1 VKSIPEFE
9 LAAYQ
14 RAVRTLLA
22 NPLVTETY
30 PDAAALPMIRRWADD
45 LRRDLDRAF
54 GYRLELTATT
64 ARLVHTLDELDATQP
79 ARTATD
85 RPFDRKRYAYL
96 ALTLA
101 TLARA
106 GTQLA
111 LSELAD
117 AVAADAVRI
126 DGLGL
131 STERAADRAAFV
143 DAVTWLEVRGAL
155 RLADGSARRW
165 ADDPT
170 AGEALYDIDRD
181 VVNAVYRPKRVL
193 QHVHS
198 VTALLGG
205 VLAGANGTGRDAR
218 RRHAGQRA
226 RRALVERPV
235 VYYADVDGGNE
246 EVRNFLRGHHAV
258 AEVERLTG
266 LVAERRAEGIAL
278 LDTSGAFSDRRFPG
292 SGTVAQTAL
301 LLLNEIADRIEDLD
315 APPLLRLAAP
325 DGWQRELAEAVD
337 FGLPRLGVLDELAV
351 DGQAAPGPVPGEAE
365 PAEYPLIENGWLAMT
380 MTELLERYGSTF
392 AAQWRAD
399 PARLLDAALD
409 LLGELR
415 MMVRVPGG
423 VLVLP
428 LLARYRHVVVQ
439 VRRRAAEPTLFD
451 EGNGLAPTNGTSG
464 AP

>member
-1 VKSIPEFE
+1 VKPIPEFE

-30 PDAAALPMIRRWADD
+30 PDAAALPLIRRWAKE
-45 LRRDLDRAF
+45 LRTELDRAF

-64 ARLVHTLDELDATQP
+64 ARLVRTLDELDATAP
-79 ARTATD
+79 ARSTTD

-101 TLARA
+101 TLGRA

-117 AVAADAVRI
+117 AVAADAGRI

-193 QHVHS
+193 QHVTS

-205 VLAGANGTGRDAR
+205 VLAGTNGTGRDAR
-218 RRHAGQRA
+218 RRYAGQRA

-235 VYYADVDGGNE
+235 VYYAAVDD
-246 EVRNFLRGHHAV
+246 EVRNFLRGQHAAV

-266 LVAERRAEGIAL
+266 LPAERRAEGIAL

-325 DGWQRELAEAVD
+325 EGRQRELAEAVD
-337 FGLPRLGVLDELAV
+337 SGLPRGGVLDELAV
-351 DGQAAPGPVPGEAE
+351 AEHVAGPGEAE
-365 PAEYPLIENGWLAMT
+365 PAEYPLIENGWLATT

-399 PARLLDAALD
+399 PPRLLDAALD
-409 LLGELR
+409 LLSELR
-415 MMVRVPGG
+415 MAVRVPGG
-423 VLVLP
+423 LLALP

-439 VRRRAAEPTLFD
+439 VRKRATEPTLFD
-451 EGNGLAPTNGTSG
+451 EGAEP
-464 AP
+464 

>member
-30 PDAAALPMIRRWADD
+30 PDASALPMVRRWADD
-45 LRRDLDRAF
+45 LRKDLDRAF

-64 ARLVHTLDELDATQP
+64 ARLVRTLDELDASQP

-101 TLARA
+101 TLGRA

-117 AVAADAVRI
+117 AVAADAGRI

-193 QHVHS
+193 QHVTS

-205 VLAGANGTGRDAR
+205 VLAGANGTGRDVR
-218 RRHAGQRA
+218 RRHTGQRA
-226 RRALVERPV
+226 RRALVEGPV
-235 VYYADVDGGNE
+235 VYYAAVDD
-246 EVRNFLRGHHAV
+246 EVRNFLRGQHAV

-301 LLLNEIADRIEDLD
+301 LLAGEIADRIEDLD

-325 DGWQRELAEAVD
+325 EGRQRELAEAVD
-337 FGLPRLGVLDELAV
+337 SGLPRSGVLDELAV
-351 DGQAAPGPVPGEAE
+351 DPQATGSGEAE
-365 PAEYPLIENGWLAMT
+365 PAEYPLIENGWLATT

-392 AAQWRAD
+392 AAQWRVD

-409 LLGELR
+409 LLSELR
-415 MMVRVPGG
+415 MVVRVPGG
-423 VLVLP
+423 VLALP
-428 LLARYRHVVVQ
+428 LLARYRHIVVQ

-451 EGNGLAPTNGTSG
+451 EEAYG
-464 AP
+464 

>member
-1 VKSIPEFE
+1 MTVQEFE

-14 RAVRTLLA
+14 RAVRTILA
-22 NPLVTETY
+22 HPLVTETY
-30 PDAAALPMIRRWADD
+30 PDTAALPLVRRWADQ
-45 LRRDLDRAF
+45 LRDDLDRAF
-54 GYRLELTATT
+54 GYRLELTPAT
-64 ARLVHTLDELDATQP
+64 ARLIRTVDELDASRP

-85 RPFDRKRYAYL
+85 RPFDRRRYAYL

-101 TLARA
+101 ALGRA

-117 AVAADAVRI
+117 AVAADAGRI

-143 DAVTWLEVRGAL
+143 DAVAWLETRGAL

-165 ADDPT
+165 ADDPY

-181 VVNAVYRPKRVL
+181 VVGAVYRPRRVL
-193 QHVHS
+193 QHVGS

-205 VLAGANGTGRDAR
+205 VLADANGTGRDAR

-235 VYYADVDGGNE
+235 VYYAEMDD
-246 EVRNFLRGHHAV
+246 EVRNFLRGPHAV

-266 LVAERRAEGIAL
+266 LTAERRAEGIAV
-278 LDTSGAFSDRRFPG
+278 LDTSGGFSDRRFPG
-292 SGTVAQTAL
+292 TGTVAQTAL
-301 LLLNEIADRIEDLD
+301 LLVNEIADRVEDLD
-315 APPLLRLAAP
+315 SAALVLLAAP
-325 DGWQRELAEAVD
+325 DAWHRELADAVD
-337 FGLPRLGVLDELAV
+337 SGLPRLGVLGELEIEQPPDEPV
-351 DGQAAPGPVPGEAE
+351 GPV
-365 PAEYPLIENGWLAMT
+365 EYPLVEDGWLATT
-380 MTELLERYGSTF
+380 MSGLLDRYGSTF

-399 PARLLDAALD
+399 PDRLLAAALE
-409 LLGELR
+409 LLAELR
-415 MMVRVPGG
+415 MVVRVPGG

-428 LLARYRHVVVQ
+428 LLARYRNVVVR
-439 VRRRAAEPTLFD
+439 VRMPATEPTLFD
-451 EGNGLAPTNGTSG
+451 
-464 AP
+464 

>member
-1 VKSIPEFE
+1 VAVPEFE
-9 LAAYQ
+9 LAGYQ

-30 PDAAALPMIRRWADD
+30 PDVAALPLIRRWADR
-45 LRRDLDRAF
+45 LREDLDRAF
-54 GYRLELTATT
+54 GYRLELGPTA
-64 ARLVHTLDELDATQP
+64 ARLVRTIDELDATRP

-101 TLARA
+101 TLGRA

-117 AVAADAVRI
+117 AVAADAGRI

-131 STERAADRAAFV
+131 STERAGDRAAFV
-143 DAVTWLEVRGAL
+143 DAVAWLEVRGAL

-193 QHVHS
+193 QHINS
-198 VTALLGG
+198 VTTLLGG
-205 VLAGANGTGRDAR
+205 VLAGATSLTNGTGRDAR

-235 VYYADVDGGNE
+235 VYYADVDDE
-246 EVRNFLRGHHAV
+246 ARNFLRGQHAAV

-301 LLLNEIADRIEDLD
+301 LLVGEIADRIEDLD
-315 APPLLRLAAP
+315 APVPPRLAAP
-325 DGWQRELAEAVD
+325 DGRQRELAEAVD
-337 FGLPRLGVLDELAV
+337 LGLPRLGVLEELAV
-351 DGQAAPGPVPGEAE
+351 DEQATEDAAGETEPV
-365 PAEYPLIENGWLAMT
+365 EYPLIEDGWLAT
-380 MTELLERYGSTF
+380 TVAALLERYGSTF

-399 PARLLDAALD
+399 PARLLTAALD
-409 LLGELR
+409 LLSELR
-415 MMVRVPGG
+415 MVVRVPGG

-439 VRRRAAEPTLFD
+439 VRKRATKPTLFD
-451 EGNGLAPTNGTSG
+451 QG
-464 AP
+464 ADA

>member
-1 VKSIPEFE
+1 MTSIPEFE

-30 PDAAALPMIRRWADD
+30 PDDAALPLIRRWAED
-45 LRRDLDRAF
+45 LRKDLDRAF
-54 GYRLELTATT
+54 GYRLELGPTI
-64 ARLVHTLDELDATQP
+64 ARLVRTIDELDATRP

-101 TLARA
+101 TLGRA

-117 AVAADAVRI
+117 AVAADAGRI
-126 DGLGL
+126 EGLGL

-143 DAVTWLEVRGAL
+143 DAVAWLETRGAL

-181 VVNAVYRPKRVL
+181 VVNAVYRPRRVL
-193 QHVHS
+193 QHVTS

-205 VLAGANGTGRDAR
+205 VLTATGGIGRDPR
-218 RRHAGQRA
+218 RRQAGQRA
-226 RRALVERPV
+226 RRALVERTV
-235 VYYADVDGGNE
+235 VYYAAVDD
-246 EVRNFLRGHHAV
+246 EVRGFLRGQHAV

-301 LLLNEIADRIEDLD
+301 LLINEIADRIEDLD
-315 APPLLRLAAP
+315 APAPTRLAAP
-325 DGWQRELAEAVD
+325 DGRQRELAEAVD
-337 FGLPRLGVLDELAV
+337 SGLPPLGVLNELADAPVTV
-351 DGQAAPGPVPGEAE
+351 DVPTEKE
-365 PAEYPLIENGWLAMT
+365 PAEYPLIENGWLATT
-380 MTELLERYGSTF
+380 MTGLLERYGSTF

-399 PARLLDAALD
+399 PARLLAAALD
-409 LLGELR
+409 LVSELR
-415 MMVRVPGG
+415 MVVRVPGG

-428 LLARYRHVVVQ
+428 LLARYRHVIVQ
-439 VRRRAAEPTLFD
+439 VRKRAAEPTLFD
-451 EGNGLAPTNGTSG
+451 QG
-464 AP
+464 AHG

>member
-1 VKSIPEFE
+1 MTVPEFE

-14 RAVRTLLA
+14 RAVRLILA
-22 NPLVTETY
+22 NPLVTESY
-30 PDAAALPMIRRWADD
+30 PDLAALPLIRRWAEQ
-45 LRRDLDRAF
+45 LREDLDRAF
-54 GYRLELTATT
+54 GYRLELTPTT
-64 ARLVHTLDELDATQP
+64 ARLIRTVDDLDASRP
-79 ARTATD
+79 ARTTTD
-85 RPFDRKRYAYL
+85 RPFDRRRYAYL

-101 TLARA
+101 ALGRA

-117 AVAADAVRI
+117 TVAADAGRI

-143 DAVTWLEVRGAL
+143 DAVAWLETRGAL

-165 ADDPT
+165 ADDPH
-170 AGEALYDIDRD
+170 AGEALFDVDRD

-193 QHVHS
+193 QHVQS

-205 VLAGANGTGRDAR
+205 VLADANGTGRDAR

-226 RRALVERPV
+226 RRALVEGPV
-235 VYYADVDGGNE
+235 VYYAEVDD
-246 EVRNFLRGHHAV
+246 EVRNFLRGSHAV

-266 LVAERRAEGIAL
+266 LVAERRAEGIAV

-292 SGTVAQTAL
+292 TGTVAQTAL
-301 LLLNEIADRIEDLD
+301 LLVNEIADRIED
-315 APPLLRLAAP
+315 PETFRRLAAP
-325 DGWQRELAEAVD
+325 DGWQRALADAVD
-337 FGLPRLGVLDELAV
+337 SGLPRLGVLDTLADESRPET
-351 DGQAAPGPVPGEAE
+351 DGPEQV
-365 PAEYPLIENGWLAMT
+365 EYPLVEDGWLATT
-380 MTELLERYGSTF
+380 MSGLLDRYGSTF

-399 PARLLDAALD
+399 PARLLAAALE
-409 LLGELR
+409 LLAELR
-415 MMVRVPGG
+415 MVARVPGG

-428 LLARYRHVVVQ
+428 LLARYRNVVVR

-451 EGNGLAPTNGTSG
+451 LGEGDD
-464 AP
+464 